1 MKKLFT
7 LIAAAFFILSA
18 AGCGEEDQDKSTFEE
33 SPVSAGSKDEESSEQ
48 EIRAVSSSL
57 TSPLELEQWG
67 SAAKLSTAEQKYYP
81 VPVRILSIKKG
92 KDAADRVKKFM
103 DKNDSYEY
111 QKPDKGLEWVVAGY
125 EIDIG
130 SLPVDEGGADTA
142 ITAFVTGM
150 DGGSLEYKGKLYPVT
165 AVNMTDGNY
174 YYEGLHKGETAF
186 ILPEG
191 CIDYMLVLGE
201 YGETQAYFTM
211 SKNIYGQISGE

>member
-1 MKKLFT
+1 
-7 LIAAAFFILSA
+7 
-18 AGCGEEDQDKSTFEE
+18 
-33 SPVSAGSKDEESSEQ
+33 
-48 EIRAVSSSL
+48 
-57 TSPLELEQWG
+57 
-67 SAAKLSTAEQKYYP
+67 
-81 VPVRILSIKKG
+81 
-92 KDAADRVKKFM
+92 M